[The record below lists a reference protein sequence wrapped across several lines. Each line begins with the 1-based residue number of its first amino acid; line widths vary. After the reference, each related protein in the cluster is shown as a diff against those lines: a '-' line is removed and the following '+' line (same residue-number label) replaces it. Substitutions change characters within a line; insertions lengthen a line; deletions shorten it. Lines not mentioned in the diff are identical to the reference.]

1 MSPHVSLNL
10 LNELR
15 QKRDKILGK
24 PRIVSLFINSFN
36 KFNNTGTR
44 MFNRLYLTMIL
55 KLL

>member
-44 MFNRLYLTMIL
+44 MFNR
-55 KLL
+55 